1 MKVAI
6 ITMLIFVMFLSII
19 FVGNSYGQTKETAT
33 NYTDDAADETNL
45 GAVEKQISQKN
56 TIVFMQMYAHDS
68 NGQMI
73 GYTEGQPQIF
83 YLDDLIKWV
92 EPRSHKTIIKQGEK
106 SFELMQYQDK
116 VSVNKIQTSGAY
128 FFMQPIDGDMKTLV
142 YFHFDSFHLFPGDT
156 TTILWT
162 VTRSVN

>member
-6 ITMLIFVMFLSII
+6 ITILIFVMFLSII
-19 FVGNSYGQTKETAT
+19 FVGNSYGQTKETSNNTEAAT
-33 NYTDDAADETNL
+33 
-45 GAVEKQISQKN
+45 KS
-56 TIVFMQMYAHDS
+56 VFFIQMLVHDS
-68 NGQMI
+68 NGQLV

-83 YLDDLIKWV
+83 YLDYLIKQI
-92 EPRSHKTIIKQGEK
+92 EPLTHKTIIKQGEK

-116 VSVNKIQTSGAY
+116 VSVKKIQNSGAY
-128 FFMQPIDGDMKTLV
+128 FFRQPIDGDMKTFL
-142 YFHFDSFHLFPGDT
+142 YFHHDSFHLFPGDT

>member
-19 FVGNSYGQTKETAT
+19 FVGNSYGQTKETS
-33 NYTDDAADETNL
+33 N
-45 GAVEKQISQKN
+45 N
-56 TIVFMQMYAHDS
+56 TEVTTKPVVFIQMLVHDS
-68 NGQMI
+68 NGQLV
-73 GYTEGQPQIF
+73 GYSEGQPQIF
-83 YLDDLIKWV
+83 YRNDLIKWV
-92 EPRSHKTIIKQGEK
+92 ESHSQKTIIKQGEK
-106 SFELMQYQDK
+106 SFELMQFQDK

-128 FFMQPIDGDMKTLV
+128 FFRQPIDGDMKTFL

>member
-19 FVGNSYGQTKETAT
+19 FVGNSYGQTKETSNNTEAAT
-33 NYTDDAADETNL
+33 KP
-45 GAVEKQISQKN
+45 VIF
-56 TIVFMQMYAHDS
+56 IQMLVHDS
-68 NGQMI
+68 NGQLV

-83 YLDDLIKWV
+83 YVDDLIKWV

-116 VSVNKIQTSGAY
+116 VLVNKIRTTGAY
-128 FFMQPIDGDMKTLV
+128 FFRQPIDGDMKTFL
-142 YFHFDSFHLFPGDT
+142 YFHHDSFHLFPGDT
-156 TTILWT
+156 ATLLWT

>member
-19 FVGNSYGQTKETAT
+19 FVGNSYGQTKETSNNTGAAT
-33 NYTDDAADETNL
+33 KS
-45 GAVEKQISQKN
+45 V
-56 TIVFMQMYAHDS
+56 VFIQMLVHDS
-68 NGQMI
+68 NGQLV
-73 GYTEGQPQIF
+73 GYSEGRPQIF

-128 FFMQPIDGDMKTLV
+128 FFRQPIDGDMKTFL
-142 YFHFDSFHLFPGDT
+142 YFHHDSFHLLPGDT
-156 TTILWT
+156 ATLLWT

>member
-19 FVGNSYGQTKETAT
+19 FVGNSYGQTKETSNNTEAAT
-33 NYTDDAADETNL
+33 KS
-45 GAVEKQISQKN
+45 V
-56 TIVFMQMYAHDS
+56 VFIQMLVHDS
-68 NGQMI
+68 NGQLV
-73 GYTEGQPQIF
+73 GYTEGQPQIL
-83 YLDDLIKWV
+83 YRNNLIKWV
-92 EPRSHKTIIKQGEK
+92 ELKSQKTIIKQGEK

-128 FFMQPIDGDMKTLV
+128 FFRQPIDGDMKTFV

-162 VTRSVN
+162 ITRLVN

>member
-1 MKVAI
+1 MKFAI

-19 FVGNSYGQTKETAT
+19 FVGNSYGQTKETSNNTEAAT
-33 NYTDDAADETNL
+33 KS
-45 GAVEKQISQKN
+45 V
-56 TIVFMQMYAHDS
+56 VFMQMYVHDS

-116 VSVNKIQTSGAY
+116 ALVNKIQTSGAY
-128 FFMQPIDGDMKTLV
+128 FFRQPIDGNMKTFL
-142 YFHFDSFHLFPGDT
+142 YFHFDSFHLLPGDT
-156 TTILWT
+156 ATLLWT